1 MESGQ
6 HTSKSISAQQIYPY
20 KFGTPYKLGI
30 SVLPLVYI
38 FFLPLLEL
46 QNQVQ
51 TIPMPIPN
59 AIYRIKSSSVDLNFP
74 RQHRLLLED
83 NFIRV
88 EIFML
93 PFLGFGCNKMVVSFW
108 TRQGCFLI
116 LYLLATKIVNITF
129 QSTSCMTTLIK
140 QRSIR

>member
-30 SVLPLVYI
+30 SVLPLVY

-46 QNQVQ
+46 QNQVL

-93 PFLGFGCNKMVVSFW
+93 PFLGSGCNKMVFFHSGPGKAAFSSFIFS
-108 TRQGCFLI
+108 QQKSL
-116 LYLLATKIVNITF
+116 
-129 QSTSCMTTLIK
+129 TLRFNLH
-140 QRSIR
+140 QA